1 MIDEHDVREML
12 KRRANAVPA
21 TSVDTPRALRRARRR
36 LLVNGAVAMV
46 AMAVIAVASLA
57 GVGAIRSAPIPADR
71 PTPSPAPG
79 VLRANGEVLSFTGD
93 FETPG
98 DLVAVNPETGEER
111 VLVEDLDIVYSARWS
126 ADGRWVAYETEAAE
140 GWGLWVVSAS
150 QEPRLVATGGP
161 PDIFTSLGLYWMWSP
176 TGAELATISRSTLST
191 VDLVTGETTD
201 LGSIVAD
208 ILGSN
213 AWSRTWAW
221 SPDGTRIAFGAARGA
236 LYTVDVRSGERSLLV
251 RLPSE
256 DLPSIDEVLWS
267 PDGGHIAVVN
277 ELDGGGRLYVMDADG
292 SNVRVLVDDF
302 GPAGVAWS
310 PDGSRLAYADW
321 SEPDQSVRI
330 WISPMDGSAPAE
342 IGSLDASCHFT
353 YKCDLTWSPDG
364 FRVAFK
370 TETGV
375 PEAGQ
380 GGDVFSAIA
389 TDGSSEAEPIDEL
402 TYRSWDDGWYQL
414 GL

>member
-1 MIDEHDVREML
+1 MIDEHEIREML
-12 KRRANAVPA
+12 HRRANAVPA
-21 TSVDTPRALRRARRR
+21 TWVDTPRAVRRARRH
-36 LLVNGAVAMV
+36 LFVNGAVAMV
-46 AMAVIAVASLA
+46 ATAIITVATFA
-57 GVGAIRSAPIPADR
+57 GVDAIRSAPVPADR

-79 VLRANGEVLSFTGD
+79 VLRTKGEVLSFTGD

-126 ADGRWVAYETEAAE
+126 ADGRWVAYETEDAE
-140 GWGLWVVSAS
+140 SGWWQLWVVSAS
-150 QEPRLVATGGP
+150 QEPRLVATGGD
-161 PDIFTSLGLYWMWSP
+161 PDIFTSFGLYSLWSP

-208 ILGSN
+208 ILGDN

-267 PDGGHIAVVN
+267 PDGAHIAVVN

-302 GPAGVAWS
+302 DPEGVAWS
-310 PDGSRLAYADW
+310 PDGARLAFADG
-321 SEPDQSVRI
+321 SEPDRKVRI
-330 WISPMDGSAPAE
+330 WVAPMDGAAPTEFVLPLA
-342 IGSLDASCHFT
+342 GCAFNYRCG
-353 YKCDLTWSPDG
+353 LTWSPDG
-364 FRVAFK
+364 SRIAFHK
-370 TETGV
+370 AHAV
-375 PEAGQ
+375 
-380 GGDVFSAIA
+380 SAIDA
-389 TDGSSEAEPIDEL
+389 DGPGEAERIDEL
-402 TYRSWDDGWYQL
+402 TYRSWDGGWYWCDCT
-414 GL
+414 